1 LRLMPTGSRV
11 STRHAAALACCLLLA
26 LAGCTT
32 AGFSPDMSGPT
43 EIAPE
48 RSITAL
54 PETLADQ
61 RLAVRIEIRDSLMF
75 ERVVL
80 ANDTAL
86 AGENAVTVRTRW
98 RGTPYRRWFS
108 GPMRNPYT
116 DTAIGHRVRD
126 EFADLAD
133 VTPPL
138 DRTNRRGPYRYVA
151 ASGEGGRCVLAW
163 QIVDAEASVTG
174 DVHPFALDFRYCDPA
189 RDPVALL
196 ALFDQIELAP
206 HL

>member
-1 LRLMPTGSRV
+1 MPTPSHV
-11 STRHAAALACCLLLA
+11 SPCRAAATLCVLLVA

-43 EIAPE
+43 EIAPA
-48 RSITAL
+48 RSIISL
-54 PETLADQ
+54 PETLAEQ
-61 RLAVRIEIRDSLMF
+61 RLAVRVEVQDSLML
-75 ERVVL
+75 ERAVL
-80 ANDTAL
+80 VNDTAL
-86 AGENAVTVRTRW
+86 AGENVVSVRTRW

-116 DTAIGHRVRD
+116 DTAIGHRVRA
-126 EFADLAD
+126 EFAGLPE

-189 RDPVALL
+189 RDPAALL

>member
-1 LRLMPTGSRV
+1 LRLMPARFRV
-11 STRHAAALACCLLLA
+11 SSSACCLLLA

-32 AGFSPDMSGPT
+32 AGFGPEMSGPT

-48 RSITAL
+48 RSIVTL
-54 PETLADQ
+54 PQALADQ
-61 RLAVRIEIRDSLMF
+61 RLAVRVEILDSLML

-86 AGENAVTVRTRW
+86 AGENVVTVRTRW

-116 DTAIGHRVRD
+116 EVAIGRLVKD
-126 EFADLAD
+126 EFAGLPE
-133 VTPPL
+133 VTSPL

-151 ASGEGGRCVLAW
+151 ATGAGGRCVLAW

-174 DVHPFALDFRYCDPA
+174 EVHPFALDFRYCDSAREPA
-189 RDPVALL
+189 ALL